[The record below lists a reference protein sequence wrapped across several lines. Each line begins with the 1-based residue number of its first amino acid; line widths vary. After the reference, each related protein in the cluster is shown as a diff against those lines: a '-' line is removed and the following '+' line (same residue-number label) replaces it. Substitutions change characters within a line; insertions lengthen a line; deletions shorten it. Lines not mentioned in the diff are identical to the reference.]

1 MAKIPTFICFGN
13 SNTDGFAS
21 LDDLTGSAF
30 QRWTGVA
37 PPSTYPID
45 VEVPGVRFWS
55 PKYPSTPATD
65 YTVTAKGAST
75 VDLSGFMYSSGTH
88 DNRWVYVREATAGQ
102 GQYRKITSGAG
113 AQITVSPAWTTQ
125 PSVGAIIEFLSNSHT
140 CNTGS
145 TTSSVVSFN
154 SVSNPVGK
162 WIVFISGALAGMA
175 QRIASGSSNTLVLE
189 NPLIDA
195 PESGDGFVICSN
207 TATVDGASTNLTAN
221 GSLRN
226 LRFYQ
231 DYAYHFSTGYEYPNW
246 KSYPFSTSLTVG
258 PNVYRD
264 RDEINWVPELAWQLR
279 QRFTEAPVFIHCG
292 VPSSSMGT
300 KYIGSLSSSVGS
312 FSWLYDITH
321 LDWQPSSPN
330 GVYDTLTAFV
340 GNTAAALI
348 SEGNEIDIQGVFA
361 VVSDIDA
368 ESEVYANKAADNLRN
383 LVKALREFIDAGNY
397 SSKRAS
403 SIPFVFG
410 SVATTTYA
418 YQNTVN
424 AALTQLAE
432 DDPYVKVVD
441 ASAYTLETDQVHWD
455 APACQEFGVDA
466 FSAWSSA
473 LVDESDATRPQD
485 DLPTLADIRTKVRR
499 RYERTVTANDITDEQ
514 MDLFINDAIR
524 EIYNTLGDNAWFLR
538 RSETLTMSTTYPGTL
553 TLPRKVKRLIRVDR
567 SAFPGSPVKIK
578 GLTYTDQGR
587 LQVTLMDYSGG
598 PFVAHYI
605 LLPKDLEQ
613 DSDTTLIPWDHI
625 ELIVMLT
632 CKRLAE
638 SGGNAAIASYYAG
651 ETQRLWQYAK
661 RDALRYDRI
670 RGGVL
675 ESNDHY
681 APPSW
686 RMF

>member
-1 MAKIPTFICFGN
+1 MAKIPTFLCFGN

-21 LDDLTGSAF
+21 LDDLGGSAF

-45 VEVPGVRFWS
+45 IEVPGVRFWS
-55 PKYPSTPATD
+55 PKYPSTPATE
-65 YTVTAKGAST
+65 YTVAAKTAST
-75 VDLSGFMYSSGTH
+75 IDLGVSYSSGTH
-88 DNRWVYVREATAGQ
+88 DDRWIYVKDATAGQ
-102 GQYRKITSGAG
+102 GQYRRITGGSGTTLDIA
-113 AQITVSPAWTTQ
+113 PNWTTE
-125 PSVGAIIEFLSNSHT
+125 PNVGATVEFLTASHT
-140 CNTGS
+140 CDTGC
-145 TTSSVVSFN
+145 TTTEVVS
-154 SVSNPVGK
+154 VHAVGNPAGK
-162 WIVFISGALAGMA
+162 WLVMISGALAGTA
-175 QRIASGSSNTLVLE
+175 QRILSGTSNTLTLE
-189 NPLIDA
+189 NPLLDA
-195 PESGDGFVICSN
+195 PAQDDGFIICTN
-207 TATVDGASTNLTAN
+207 TATVDGLSTNLTAN

-226 LRFYQ
+226 MRFYQ
-231 DYAYHFSTGYEYPNW
+231 DYAYHFTTGYEYPNW
-246 KSYPFSTSLTVG
+246 KSYPFSTALTVG
-258 PNVYRD
+258 PNLYRV

-279 QRFTEAPVFIHCG
+279 QRYSEGPVFIHCG
-292 VPSSSMGT
+292 VPSSTMGT
-300 KYIGSLSSSVGS
+300 KYLGNVAATVGS
-312 FSWLYDITH
+312 YSWLYDITH

-330 GVYDTLTAFV
+330 GVYDTFTAFV
-340 GNTAAALI
+340 GNAAAALT
-348 SEGNEIDIQGVFA
+348 SEGNEIDIQGIFA
-361 VVSDIDA
+361 VVSDVDA
-368 ESEVYANKAADNLRN
+368 ASEAYGTKAYDNLVN
-383 LVKALREFIDAGNY
+383 LVKSLREFIDGGNY
-397 SSKRAS
+397 SSRRAS
-403 SIPFVFG
+403 TIPIVFG
-410 SVATTTYA
+410 SVATTTYS
-418 YQNTVN
+418 YQSTVN
-424 AALTQLAE
+424 AALTQLAQ

-441 ASAYTLETDQVHWD
+441 ASAYTLETDQIHWD

-466 FSAWSSA
+466 FEAWSAA

-485 DLPTLADIRTKVRR
+485 DLPKLSDIRTKVRR
-499 RYERTVTANDITDEQ
+499 RYERTVVANDITDEQ

-538 RSETLTMSTTYPGTL
+538 RSETLTMTTTYPGTL

-598 PFVAHYI
+598 PFVAHYL

-613 DSDTTLIPWDHI
+613 DNDTTLIPWDHI

-661 RDALRYDRI
+661 RDAMRYDRI

-675 ESNDHY
+675 ESNDHM